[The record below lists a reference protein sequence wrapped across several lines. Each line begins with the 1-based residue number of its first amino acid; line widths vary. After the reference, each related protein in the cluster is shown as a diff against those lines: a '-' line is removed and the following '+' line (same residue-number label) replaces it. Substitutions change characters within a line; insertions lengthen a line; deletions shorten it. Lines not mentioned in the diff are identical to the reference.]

1 MMKLR
6 VLEREIMDFKE
17 LQMEGKEERVT
28 LKMLVELIRKLDNEQ
43 RKKLYYLLLGNE
55 LRED

>member
-1 MMKLR
+1 MK
-6 VLEREIMDFKE
+6 VTV
-17 LQMEGKEERVT
+17 KEERIT

>member
-1 MMKLR
+1 
-6 VLEREIMDFKE
+6 
-17 LQMEGKEERVT
+17 MEGKEERIT